1 MTNSRKA
8 ACSASRPL
16 AGRIGTKSMIVLAV
30 RMSRAVDGVVDVV
43 EQLAYTVDDSR
54 VTPRG

>member
-1 MTNSRKA
+1 
-8 ACSASRPL
+8 
-16 AGRIGTKSMIVLAV
+16 MIVLAV